1 MLHSGIDLHKNDLV
15 IGTLDSAGVL
25 VDQRRLRTQRPA
37 VAAYFR
43 ALPGPHRAVVESTAS
58 WYWLADL
65 LREEGVDL
73 TLAHSKLVKA
83 IAYAK
88 VKTDAVDAH
97 TLAQLLR
104 VDLIP
109 PAHMI
114 RPELRGVRDVLRVR
128 LRLVQ
133 KRSRCQNAVGA
144 LLTKYNVRTVDEL
157 PELARVEAKCHSEQI
172 ELLEKQIKRVVGT
185 ISPELLESDDVQH
198 LLWIPGI
205 GRINAFSIHLEIDDI
220 SRFATVK
227 HFLSYARLVPGSSNS
242 GGKTRHKP
250 SKDGNR
256 YLKVAF
262 THAAVRAIQYYP
274 EIKSFYQKQC
284 RRKPKPI
291 ARGIVAKELG
301 KLVYFVLSKGE
312 AYDGTFKGQPLSRSK
327 QPEWPRRRSPDA

>member
-15 IGTLDSAGVL
+15 INTLDSAGEL
-25 VDQRRLRTQRPA
+25 IEQRRLRTFRPS
-37 VAAYFR
+37 VSAYFR
-43 ALPGPHRAVVESTAS
+43 SLPGPHRAVVESTAS

-65 LREEGVDL
+65 LREEQIEL

-88 VKTDAVDAH
+88 VKTDAVDAE

-114 RPELRGVRDVLRVR
+114 SPELRGVRDVLRVR

-133 KRSRCQNAVGA
+133 KKSRCQNALSA
-144 LLTKYNVRTVDEL
+144 LLTKYNVRSVEQL
-157 PELARVEAKCHSEQI
+157 PELAQLEAACQEEQI
-172 ELLEKQIKRVVGT
+172 QLLEAQIKRLVKA
-185 ISPELLESDDVQH
+185 ISPELLATQDVQH

-205 GRINAFSIHLEIDDI
+205 GRINAFTIHLEIDEI
-220 SRFATVK
+220 TRFPSVK
-227 HFLSYARLVPGSSNS
+227 NFLSYARLVPGAKNS
-242 GGKTRHKP
+242 GGKSRHKR

-256 YLKVAF
+256 YLKIAF
-262 THAAVRAIQYYP
+262 SHAAVRAIQYSP
-274 EIKSFYQKQC
+274 EIKRFYQKQC
-284 RRKPKPI
+284 RRKPKPV

-301 KLVYFVLSKGE
+301 RIVYFVLTKGE
-312 AYDGTFKGQPLSRSK
+312 PYDGTFKGKPLSRSK
-327 QPEWPRRRSPDA
+327 QPEWPRKRSPDA

>member
-15 IGTLDSAGVL
+15 IDTVDSSGTLVG
-25 VDQRRLRTQRPA
+25 QRRMRTHGPV
-37 VAAYFR
+37 VARYFR
-43 ALPGPHRAVVESTAS
+43 SLPGPHRAVVESTAS

-65 LREEGVDL
+65 LKSEGVDL

-104 VDLIP
+104 ADLIP
-109 PAHMI
+109 AAHMI
-114 RPELRGVRDVLRVR
+114 SPELRTVRDLLRVR

-133 KRSRCQNAVGA
+133 KRTRCQNSIAS
-144 LLTKYNVRTVDEL
+144 LLTKYNVRSVDHL
-157 PELARVEAKCHSEQI
+157 PTFARLEAECHHQQI
-172 ELLEKQIKRVVGT
+172 ELLQQQVKRIVKAL
-185 ISPELLESDDVQH
+185 SPQLLDADPVQH

-205 GRINAFSIHLEIDDI
+205 GRINAFSIYLEIDDI
-220 SRFATVK
+220 SRFPSVK

-242 GGKTRHKP
+242 GGKTKHKRT
-250 SKDGNR
+250 KDGNR
-256 YLKVAF
+256 YLKIAF
-262 THAAVRAIQYYP
+262 THAAIRAIQYFP

-291 ARGIVAKELG
+291 ARGIIAKELG
-301 KLVYFVLSKGE
+301 KIVYFVLTKGE
-312 AYDGTFKGQPLSRSK
+312 PYDGTFRGKPLSREK
-327 QPEWPRRRSPDA
+327 KAEWPRRRSPDG

>member
-25 VDQRRLRTQRPA
+25 VRQKRLRTQRPV
-37 VAAYFR
+37 VAAYFHS
-43 ALPGPHRAVVESTAS
+43 LPGPHRAVVESTAS

-65 LREEGVDL
+65 LRAEGVEL

-114 RPELRGVRDVLRVR
+114 SPELRGVRDVLRVR

-144 LLTKYNVRTVDEL
+144 LLTKYNVHSVDDL
-157 PELARVEAKCHSEQI
+157 PELARLEAECHAEQI
-172 ELLEKQIKRVVGT
+172 ELLEQQIKRLVKA
-185 ISPELLESDDVQH
+185 ISPELLAIDPVQH
-198 LLWIPGI
+198 LLWIPGM
-205 GRINAFSIHLEIDDI
+205 GRINAFSI
-220 SRFATVK
+220 
-227 HFLSYARLVPGSSNS
+227 
-242 GGKTRHKP
+242 
-250 SKDGNR
+250 
-256 YLKVAF
+256 YLKS
-262 THAAVRAIQYYP
+262 TTSAASPRLRTFSPTRAWCP
-274 EIKSFYQKQC
+274 AP
-284 RRKPKPI
+284 R
-291 ARGIVAKELG
+291 IVAARPAT
-301 KLVYFVLSKGE
+301 SR
-312 AYDGTFKGQPLSRSK
+312 ARTAIGT
-327 QPEWPRRRSPDA
+327 